1 MSKKRQVLGKG
12 LGALMRDAD
21 DESKVDVAVESENPK
36 EKKIE
41 KTEKVEKRPAKKSSL
56 PAQIESDESG
66 TLWIDP
72 HLLKPNPHQPRQVFD
87 DDALNELADSIR
99 EHGVVQ
105 PIVIEDAGDGT
116 FFIIAGE
123 RRTRASILAEQ
134 KKVPVQL
141 RKFSDEKKLEI
152 ALIENIQRSDLNPIE
167 EAQAYYNL
175 MQLGGLSQDEVAK
188 KVGKGRPTV
197 ANALRLLKLP
207 EDMQNSLIVG
217 QITAGHARA
226 LLSVLNPADQRVL
239 FNKIIGDSISVRQA
253 ENEAAHLNEGS
264 RAANP
269 KDAAANKQKKDAD
282 VAALEQKFIE
292 ALGTKVQMKGS
303 LEKGSL
309 VVEYFSRADL
319 DRLYEIFVKE

>member
-1 MSKKRQVLGKG
+1 
-12 LGALMRDAD
+12 MRDAE
-21 DESKVDVAVESENPK
+21 DESEVDAAVESENIK

-41 KTEKVEKRPAKKSSL
+41 KTERRPAKKSSL

-141 RKFSDEKKLEI
+141 RKFNDEKKLEI

-226 LLSVLNPADQRVL
+226 LLSVLNPADQRV
-239 FNKIIGDSISVRQA
+239 FYNKIIGDSISVRQA
-253 ENEAAHLNEGS
+253 ENEAARLNDGS

-269 KDAAANKQKKDAD
+269 KDAAASKQKKDAD